1 MNYKGHTVETLTFAK
16 KKIIDD
22 ATKPFDA
29 FSEGPFKNT
38 LARMEGVFKK
48 EIVNYKVQNGL
59 LLKETSVRTFTP
71 DGKDYNDVVTIET
84 LYNIDK

>member
-1 MNYKGHTVETLTFAK
+1 
-16 KKIIDD
+16 
-22 ATKPFDA
+22 
-29 FSEGPFKNT
+29 
-38 LARMEGVFKK
+38 MEGVFKK